1 MKITGELPRELNG
14 TLYRNGP
21 NPQFDSP
28 GAHWFVGDGML
39 HAFHLENG
47 RASYRNRWVRTPK
60 WQAEH
65 DAGRALFGGFGR
77 KLPDAPPSTTTDGGV
92 ANTNIIFHA
101 GTAAGA
107 GRRPSADRDRARH
120 AEASAAIATTM
131 APSPGPSPRI
141 PRSIPVTGEMVFFGY
156 NAAGPL
162 TPALSFGSVNASGVV
177 TRFERFEAPYASMV
191 HDFIVTENHLL
202 FPILPITGSMERAM
216 RGQPPY
222 AWEPEKG
229 AYVGVMK
236 RNGSAKD
243 IDLVPRRKLLRLP
256 RHERVGG
263 RRPHHRRRHA
273 VRGSAAVHP
282 SRRLAD
288 RSGKIARPLLPL
300 DLRSRRQTPT
310 ASRRPI
316 STTSP
321 ANSRAS
327 TTAAPASPRRHG
339 WYACANPE
347 LPMFGALSGI
357 VHVDGKGKRLGNYLL
372 PAGDTI
378 SEPVF
383 VERGK
388 DAAEGD
394 GWLLAVVWRARENRS
409 DLAVFNATDV
419 EAGPVALVHLG
430 HRVPDG
436 FHGNWVG
443 RLRSLHPSFRASRSM
458 NPESRGDG
466 SRFRVM
472 HRECA
477 LSALHGESAMHM
489 PSITALS
496 RHPCLALRRARAA
509 GHAAAAEQSGPFG
522 DGDNTRLRSAIRVHA
537 NFIEY
542 VPIIALLVALLEMS
556 GTSALRVHL
565 LMGALLVSRL
575 LHPLGM
581 YAGPGTLPF

>member
-1 MKITGELPRELNG
+1 MLDQVSTKPARTNLAPIPMECDAPFLKITGELPRELNG

-39 HAFHLENG
+39 HAFHLDEG

-77 KLPDAPPSTTTDGGV
+77 KLPDAPPATTNDGGV

-101 GTAAGA
+101 GRLLALEEGHLPTEIEPGTLNRT
-107 GRRPSADRDRARH
+107 GYCDYNG
-120 AEASAAIATTM
+120 AIA
-131 APSPGPSPRI
+131 GPFTAHPKIDPR
-141 PRSIPVTGEMVFFGY
+141 TGEMVFFGY

-177 TRFERFEAPYASMV
+177 TRFERFESPYASMV

-236 RNGSAKD
+236 RNGSVKDLSWFRAENCYVFHVMNAWEEGSRIIADVMQFEEAPLFTHPDGSPTDPAK
-243 IDLVPRRKLLRLP
+243 
-256 RHERVGG
+256 
-263 RRPHHRRRHA
+263 
-273 VRGSAAVHP
+273 
-282 SRRLAD
+282 
-288 RSGKIARPLLPL
+288 
-300 DLRSRRQTPT
+300 
-310 ASRRPI
+310 
-316 STTSP
+316 
-321 ANSRAS
+321 SRARYCRW
-327 TTAAPASPRRHG
+327 TFDLAANTDRFAQTYLDDLTGEFPRIDDRRAGLASSHG

-357 VHVDGKGKRLGNYLL
+357 VHVDGNGKRLGNYLL

-443 RLRSLHPSFRASRSM
+443 
-458 NPESRGDG
+458 
-466 SRFRVM
+466 
-472 HRECA
+472 
-477 LSALHGESAMHM
+477 
-489 PSITALS
+489 
-496 RHPCLALRRARAA
+496 AA
-509 GHAAAAEQSGPFG
+509 
-522 DGDNTRLRSAIRVHA
+522 
-537 NFIEY
+537 
-542 VPIIALLVALLEMS
+542 
-556 GTSALRVHL
+556 
-565 LMGALLVSRL
+565 
-575 LHPLGM
+575 
-581 YAGPGTLPF
+581 